1 MRSDGNID
9 PYFIN
14 DCAAL
19 TLRLAQGGSAAGASG
34 SVSGGPS
41 AGSGL
46 LADTGFGGGWIAWGG
61 AGALLLAGGMA
72 MALSRRSRG
81 GN

>member
-1 MRSDGNID
+1 MPSDGNID

-14 DCAAL
+14 DSAAL
-19 TLRLAQGGSAAGASG
+19 TPRLAQGGSAAGASG

-46 LADTGFGGGWIAWGG
+46 LADTGFGGGWIAWG

-72 MALSRRSRG
+72 MALSRQSRG